1 MQYLFYSGIILSA
14 FLALVLFSKSGK
26 TVSDYLLASW
36 FIFSGGA
43 LFSFTLVYTQQY
55 LTYPSLTVFGLTLPL
70 ASCPILFLYTKYQ
83 LRPIFSFN
91 KKDLLHFIPLIIVS
105 LIFINFYFLPYETRV
120 DILKNRGSEFE
131 VQDFIKL
138 IAIYLSG
145 LVYIPVTFIKLR
157 NYKRNLNNEFSN
169 IERINF
175 NWLLYL
181 LIGLGII
188 WIVILFLKD
197 DRFIFGSVSIFI
209 IWSGFFGINQV
220 NVFNQNITR
229 TTENLQSV
237 AEISSVISNIVTV
250 STKYQNSA
258 LDENTIT
265 SIYKELVVLLDEK
278 KPYTNP
284 DLNLNELAKML
295 NVHPNHLS
303 QVINSIT
310 NKSFYDLINE
320 RRIQEFLRCV
330 ILPENKKYTLLTLAF
345 ECGFNSKA
353 SFNRNFKKIVGKSP
367 SDYLNSI
374 SQ

>member
-14 FLALVLFSKSGK
+14 FLALVLFSKSDK
-26 TVSDYLLASW
+26 SVSDYFLASW
-36 FIFSGGA
+36 FCFSGGA

-105 LIFINFYFLPYETRV
+105 LIFINFYFLPYETRI

-138 IAIYLSG
+138 ISIYLSG
-145 LVYIPVTFIKLR
+145 LVYIPATFIKLR

-188 WIVILFLKD
+188 WIVILFIKD

-209 IWSGFFGINQV
+209 IWSGYFGINQV

-229 TTENLQSV
+229 TTGNLQSV
-237 AEISSVISNIVTV
+237 PEISSVISNRVTV

-284 DLNLNELAKML
+284 DLNLSDLAKML
-295 NVHPNHLS
+295 DVHPNHLS

-374 SQ
+374 N